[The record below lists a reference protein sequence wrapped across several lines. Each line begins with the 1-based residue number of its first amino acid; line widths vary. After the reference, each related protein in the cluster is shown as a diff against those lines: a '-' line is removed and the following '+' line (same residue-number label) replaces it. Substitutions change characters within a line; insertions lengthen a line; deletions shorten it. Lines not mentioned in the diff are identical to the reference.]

1 MSQMTIAKKRKQ
13 YRVINFLFKT
23 IWKHKSAKWRGDYLR
38 RKNIFHHIG
47 ENVHLWGGV
56 PSDPY
61 LISIGN
67 NVIIAVS
74 VEFVTHDIFYHALN
88 QSYNNLGTFY
98 PYFDTITL
106 EDNVCIGGFSKIMP
120 GVTIGK
126 GAIVAGGSVVTKD
139 VPAGAI
145 VGGNPAKIIGSVEDL
160 AKRRIKENRPHF
172 TINDDIGSIES
183 FYWHTCKENGI

>member
-1 MSQMTIAKKRKQ
+1 MKIAKKRKE
-13 YRVINFLFKT
+13 YKFINILFKT
-23 IWKHKSAKWRGDYLR
+23 IYRKKSAKWKGDYLR
-38 RKNIFHHIG
+38 KKHIFHHLG

-67 NVIIAVS
+67 NVIIATS

-88 QSYNNLGTFY
+88 QTYKDLGKFY
-98 PYFDTITL
+98 PYFDTITI

-120 GVTIGK
+120 GVVIGK

-139 VPAGAI
+139 VPPGMI
-145 VGGNPAKIIGSVEDL
+145 VGGNPAKIIGSMEKL
-160 AKRRIKENRPHF
+160 AKRRIAENRSVF
-172 TINDDIGSIES
+172 TINSNIEDVENY
-183 FYWHTCKENGI
+183 YWNILQSN

>member
-1 MSQMTIAKKRKQ
+1 MTIAKKRKE
-13 YRVINFLFKT
+13 YKIINILFKT
-23 IWKHKSAKWRGDYLR
+23 IYKKKSAKWRGDYLR
-38 RKNIFHHIG
+38 KKNIFHHIG
-47 ENVHLWGGV
+47 ENVHLWGNI

-88 QSYNNLGTFY
+88 VSYGNLGKFY
-98 PYFDTITL
+98 PHFDTITI

-120 GVTIGK
+120 GVVIGK

-139 VPAGAI
+139 VPAGSV
-145 VGGNPAKIIGSVEDL
+145 VGGNPAKIIGWTDDL
-160 AKRRIKENRPHF
+160 AYKRLAENRPNF
-172 TINDDIGSIES
+172 TIGDDIKKVEA
-183 FYWHTCKENGI
+183 FYWKELKREK